1 MKTTV
6 EFPDDLLRRA
16 KAQAALQGR
25 SMKELLIQA
34 LRDHVDG
41 SSPDREGWRRVFG
54 KARPEQVAEVDA
66 AVAEDLETIDL
77 DAWR

>member
-6 EFPDDLLRRA
+6 ELPDDLLRRA

-25 SMKELLIQA
+25 SMKDLLTQA
-34 LRDHVDG
+34 LRAHLDG
-41 SSPDREGWRRVFG
+41 PADRQGWRRVFG

-66 AVAEDLETIDL
+66 AVAEDLETIDP
-77 DAWR
+77 DTWR

>member
-6 EFPDDLLRRA
+6 ELPDDLLRRA

-25 SMKELLIQA
+25 SMKDLLAQA
-34 LRDHVDG
+34 LRAHLDG
-41 SSPDREGWRRVFG
+41 PADRQRWRLVFG
-54 KARPEQVAEVDA
+54 KAEPDQVAEVDA

-77 DAWR
+77 DTWR